1 MKIGPVLDFLPTIFD
16 IGNTSVT
23 HPKCGAHTYEKG
35 HNLGIRSQLRIDLRS
50 VTFLVEMT
58 IIYLKPLCDEKSAT

>member
-23 HPKCGAHTYEKG
+23 HPKCGGIHEKG
-35 HNLGIRSQLRIDLRS
+35 QNLGTRSQLRIGLRGM
-50 VTFLVEMT
+50 TFLVER
-58 IIYLKPLCDEKSAT
+58 PVAV

>member
-23 HPKCGAHTYEKG
+23 HPKCGGILEKAQ
-35 HNLGIRSQLRIDLRS
+35 NLGTRSQLRIGLRG
-50 VTFLVEMT
+50 VTLLVEMPVH
-58 IIYLKPLCDEKSAT
+58 L